1 MRVLLL
7 TLFLTLTAQVPAM
20 AHRVNI
26 FAYVEGND
34 VLVECVF
41 STSSP
46 VRNGQINVFD
56 SVSGEELL
64 QGKTDDKGFFRFPV
78 PEKARTAGS
87 GLRIQINAGE
97 GHQNEWTVEAGELA
111 AAAPAT
117 PEAPTPSDTD
127 TAAPSHDAASGGLTK
142 ADVEAVV
149 NAALDAKLAPIKRA
163 VLGQSGPGVVE
174 IVGGIG
180 WIFGL
185 AGVAAYFRSRPRD

>member
-7 TLFLTLTAQVPAM
+7 ALFLALTAQAPAM

-46 VRNGQINVFD
+46 VRDGQINVFD

-78 PEKARTAGS
+78 PEKARAAGR
-87 GLRIQINAGE
+87 GLR
-97 GHQNEWTVEAGELA
+97 
-111 AAAPAT
+111 
-117 PEAPTPSDTD
+117 
-127 TAAPSHDAASGGLTK
+127 
-142 ADVEAVV
+142 VV
-149 NAALDAKLAPIKRA
+149 QPY
-163 VLGQSGPGVVE
+163 
-174 IVGGIG
+174 IVQ
-180 WIFGL
+180 
-185 AGVAAYFRSRPRD
+185 VK

>member
-7 TLFLTLTAQVPAM
+7 ALFLALTAQAPAM

-46 VRNGQINVFD
+46 VRDGQINVFD

-78 PEKARTAGS
+78 PEKARAAGS
-87 GLRIQINAGE
+87 GLRIRINAGE

-111 AAAPAT
+111 SAAPAT
-117 PEAPTPSDTD
+117 PAPVEAQGN
-127 TAAPSHDAASGGLTK
+127 AAPGGLTRD
-142 ADVEAVV
+142 DVEAVV